1 MTVSFLLFNVIW
13 IIVNFFI
20 PIMQSLFSTILYDES
35 GKLTLI
41 LLIKDPIFWISIV
54 VAIAGNITILIWT
67 KRRQRIEDDR
77 IEQEWLRDLPRLIRQ
92 VEKRTKKGDYYGAT
106 ETIKIIKELE
116 RIEKRRRIK

>member
-20 PIMQSLFSTILYDES
+20 PIMQSHFSTILYDES

-106 ETIKIIKELE
+106 ETINIIKELE

>member
-20 PIMQSLFSTILYDES
+20 PIMQSHFSTIIFDAN

-41 LLIKDPIFWISIV
+41 PLIQDPIFWISIV
-54 VAIAGNITILIWT
+54 VVIAGNIIILLRT
-67 KRRQRIEDDR
+67 KRRQRTEDDR

-92 VEKRTKKGDYYGAT
+92 VEKRTKKGDYYGAK
-106 ETIKIIKELE
+106 ETIRIIKELE
-116 RIEKRRRIK
+116 RIAKKR

>member
-20 PIMQSLFSTILYDES
+20 PIMQSHFSTILYDES